1 MYSKKDKKKI
11 LELAEKYVK
20 KGKLQEAILEY
31 QKLSTADPHDLNLRS
46 IIGDLYI
53 QSGQKDKAITEFKK
67 TVQLYEKK
75 GLVNQSLAIYKKMNR
90 IDPKDTETAIKLGG
104 LLQNQGYLQE
114 AKKKYLSAAD
124 ILRKT
129 GKIKEAISC
138 FEKIL
143 KIDTEDYQAKIF
155 LAELYSNEGMI
166 PMAVNELN
174 EVAEQKIKNN
184 ELKQAK
190 EILIKAKSLQEDE
203 LRTLLN
209 LIEIFKKQNKK
220 QEAMGFLD
228 DVLKKDE
235 NNLQALGVMGNLL
248 YESREFSKAEETFKK
263 IISLRPKDVEA
274 RVKLGRIH
282 VQEGNLDDAYNLYEP
297 LVDSLLKRQKDD
309 KAIGLLGLI
318 LATKKAHLKTL
329 DKLASIYKSKKQVDS
344 VALVYKAI
352 LNECRKKDWKEKTLA
367 TLKEILKVF
376 PMDEEYYSEYRKLK
390 RQMGLSEEEVPEEP
404 PVILNETKEII
415 AEGFGQADLYVEQ
428 GLIRNA
434 RRILE
439 SLRTKFPDD
448 SAIEKKIKTLNQ
460 ISPKVKKDE
469 IPARVEKVAEEE
481 VLKLGK
487 DIKRKKRMPR
497 SGLEEGEETLTAA
510 DVFAETDII
519 PIISQD
525 EKELKYYELAGRVNE
540 ELKSIQ
546 RICHRQ
552 IKGDTTDVEKE
563 LSEIVAIFKKNVQQK
578 IDKKDYES
586 HFNLGIAYLE
596 QGLLDE
602 AVEELQLACQSEKRK
617 IDCFSILS
625 HCHKKKKEYQKAFE
639 CLEHALD
646 STKKGTGQY
655 YGLKYEMASLYEV
668 MQEKKKALTVYREV
682 KKWNPQYRDT
692 ADKIEKLE
700 KARRS

>member
-53 QSGQKDKAITEFKK
+53 QSGQKNEAITEFKK
-67 TVQLYEKK
+67 IVQFYEKK

-90 IDPKDTETAIKLGG
+90 IDPRDTETAIKLGD
-104 LLQNQGYLQE
+104 LLQRQGFLQE
-114 AKKKYLSAAD
+114 AKSKYLSAAD
-124 ILRKT
+124 VMRKT
-129 GKIKEAISC
+129 KKIKEAISC

-143 KIDTEDYQAKIF
+143 KIDTEDTQAKIL
-155 LAELYSNEGMI
+155 LADLYAEEGMI
-166 PMAVNELN
+166 PLAVNELN

-190 EILIKAKSLQEDE
+190 EILINAKSLQEDE

-209 LIEIFKKQNKK
+209 LIEIFKRQNKK

-248 YESREFSKAEETFKK
+248 YESHEYSKAEETFNK

-297 LVDSLLKRQKDD
+297 LVDSLLKRRKDD

-318 LATKKAHLKTL
+318 LATRKAHLKTL

-344 VALVYKAI
+344 LALVYKAI

-367 TLKEILKVF
+367 TLREILKVF

-390 RQMGLSEEEVPEEP
+390 RQMGFSEEEGPEEP
-404 PVILNETKEII
+404 PVVLNETKEII
-415 AEGFGQADLYVEQ
+415 REGFEQADLYVEQ

-439 SLRTKFPDD
+439 NLKTKFPDEN
-448 SAIEKKIKTLNQ
+448 AIEKKIKALNR

-497 SGLEEGEETLTAA
+497 SVLEEGEETLTAA

-525 EKELKYYELAGRVNE
+525 ERELKYYELAGRITE
-540 ELKSIQ
+540 ESKSIQ
-546 RICHRQ
+546 RICDRQ
-552 IKGDTTDVEKE
+552 LKGDTTDVEKE
-563 LSEIVAIFKKNVQQK
+563 LSEIVATFKKNVQQK

-602 AVEELQLACQSEKRK
+602 AEEELQIACLSEKKK

-625 HCHKKKKEYQKAFE
+625 HCHKKKKEYKKALE
-639 CLEHALD
+639 CLERALD

-655 YGLKYEMASLYEV
+655 YGLRYEIASLYEV
-668 MQEKKKALTVYREV
+668 TQEKKKALNVYREV

-700 KARRS
+700 KDRRS

>member
-1 MYSKKDKKKI
+1 MYSKKDKKRI
-11 LELAEKYVK
+11 LDLAEKFVK
-20 KGKLQEAILEY
+20 KGKLQEAIQEY
-31 QKLSTADPHDLNLRS
+31 QKLSTADPQDLNIRS
-46 IIGDLYI
+46 IIGDLHI
-53 QSGQKDKAITEFKK
+53 QSSQKDKAIAEFKK
-67 TVQLYEKK
+67 IVQFYEKK
-75 GLVNQSLAIYKKMNR
+75 SLVNQSLAIYKKMNR
-90 IDPKDTETAIKLGG
+90 IDPKDAETAIKLAD

-114 AKKKYLSAAD
+114 AKKKYLSVAD

-129 GKIKEAISC
+129 GQINKAISC

-143 KIDTEDYQAKIF
+143 KIDKEDHQAKIL
-155 LAELYSNEGMI
+155 LADLYAEEGMI

-174 EVAEQKIKNN
+174 EVAEQKIREN

-209 LIEIFKKQNKK
+209 LIEIFKKQNKR

-235 NNLQALGVMGNLL
+235 NNLQALGVMGNLF
-248 YESREFSKAEETFKK
+248 YENDEYSKAEETFKK

-282 VQEGNLDDAYNLYEP
+282 VQGGYLDEAYDLYEP
-297 LVDSLLKRQKDD
+297 LVDSLLKRQKDA

-329 DKLASIYKSKKQVDS
+329 DKLASIYKSKKQVDNL
-344 VALVYKAI
+344 ALVYKAI

-367 TLKEILKVF
+367 TLREILKVF

-390 RQMGLSEEEVPEEP
+390 KQMGLAAEEVPEEP
-404 PVILNETKEII
+404 PVFLDESKEII
-415 AEGFGQADLYVEQ
+415 KEGFEQADLYVEQ

-439 SLRTKFPDD
+439 NLKTKFPDE
-448 SAIEKKIKTLNQ
+448 SAIEKKIKALNR

-469 IPARVEKVAEEE
+469 IPSRVEKVAEEE

-487 DIKRKKRMPR
+487 DIKRKQRMPR
-497 SGLEEGEETLTAA
+497 SVIEEGEETLTAA
-510 DVFAETDII
+510 DVFAETDIM
-519 PIISQD
+519 PIIPQD
-525 EKELKYYELAGRVNE
+525 EKVLKYYELAGRISE
-540 ELKSIQ
+540 ELESIQ
-546 RICHRQ
+546 RICQRQ

-563 LSEIVAIFKKNVQQK
+563 LSEIVATFQKRVQQK

-602 AVEELQLACQSEKRK
+602 AVEELQLACQSEKKK

-625 HCHKKKKEYQKAFE
+625 HCYKKKREHTKALEY
-639 CLEHALD
+639 LERAIDL
-646 STKKGTGQY
+646 TKKGTGQY
-655 YGLKYEMASLYEV
+655 FGFKYEMASLYE
-668 MQEKKKALTVYREV
+668 MMKEKKKALNFYREV

-692 ADKIEKLE
+692 ADRIEKLE
-700 KARRS
+700 KDKRN